1 MDWTF
6 FFTKLIGLILS
17 ILNIYTIIIV
27 VRVVVSW
34 VGMDPYNPFVQFLAR
49 LTDPLF
55 AAIRRRLPAA
65 LWSSGLDFSP
75 LVAVLVIQLV
85 SLLLQS
91 IRI

>member
-6 FFTKLIGLILS
+6 FFTKLIGLVLS
-17 ILNIYTIIIV
+17 VLNIYTIIII
-27 VRVVVSW
+27 VRVI
-34 VGMDPYNPFVQFLAR
+34 VGWLGVDPYNPFVQFLAR

-55 AAIRRRLPAA
+55 AAIRRRLPSA

-75 LVAVLVIQLV
+75 LVAVLAIQLV

-91 IRI
+91 IRL